1 MHTQHW
7 GLNDSP
13 FSPNCLDFFHE
24 SPTHQESLARLHY
37 LVENGRRLALLL
49 GEMGSGKSLL
59 LRLFANQLRQ
69 QSRQVVEINLLG
81 VDEDQFLL
89 TLAERL
95 GARVTAGEPRF
106 AVWRKIT
113 DRLAANRY
121 QQLDTVLLLDEAGEA
136 AAGVLQQLL
145 RLIQF
150 GVESACGLS
159 IVLATSGKSVG
170 RLGPRLLDLAEL
182 RVELETWSPE
192 ETASFLQQSMARAGS
207 ERPLFDEAA
216 TARLHQLSHGVP
228 RRISQLAEL
237 SLLAGAGQQLSHVD
251 DQTVDSVYRELSVTG
266 G

>member
-1 MHTQHW
+1 M
-7 GLNDSP
+7 
-13 FSPNCLDFFHE
+13 
-24 SPTHQESLARLHY
+24 
-37 LVENGRRLALLL
+37 
-49 GEMGSGKSLL
+49 
-59 LRLFANQLRQ
+59 
-69 QSRQVVEINLLG
+69 
-81 VDEDQFLL
+81 DEDQFLL

-192 ETASFLQQSMARAGS
+192 ETASFLQQSMAKAGS